1 MGELMKKNKAMEA
14 RRKRRCTLG
23 SFLFYNGRRAKIWN
37 QANRHPCWRFLSN
50 ANRHPHWRFALHP
63 WRDFTKLCHG
73 LSCCVPR
80 PAPLSPWNSSVWLA
94 VPYVDET
101 LRMSP
106 FEVGSWS
113 LHARIASVNGDL
125 LTDTKLA
132 SGSGGLGPAC
142 MHFTYKIALSR
153 KLFKNKPIWKNSL

>member
-63 WRDFTKLCHG
+63 WRDFMKLCQG
-73 LSCCVPR
+73 LSYCVPR
-80 PAPLSPWNSSVWLA
+80 LAPLSPWNSSVWLA
-94 VPYVDET
+94 VPYANEA
-101 LRMSP
+101 LCMSP
-106 FEVGSWS
+106 FEVASWS
-113 LHARIASVNGDL
+113 L
-125 LTDTKLA
+125 
-132 SGSGGLGPAC
+132 C
-142 MHFTYKIALSR
+142 MHVSPVSMAICSRTPNSLVVLAVMYKTAPSR
-153 KLFKNKPIWKNSL
+153 KIFENNPIWGNSL